1 MRTNEN
7 SLGILAQ
14 LSELQYADQ
23 AEVRQVASA
32 IIISYFKENKET
44 ELVKECANYA
54 LFTTHK
60 VQRAEDLP

>member
-32 IIISYFKENKET
+32 IIISYFNPHNQIFQEEY
-44 ELVKECANYA
+44 L
-54 LFTTHK
+54 
-60 VQRAEDLP
+60 